1 MDDFTHHEWEM
12 PTEDYDEAQDIT
24 QASEQG
30 MTSTQIE
37 SVTTAL
43 TNTVNATLST
53 FIDLLPLFAVVVPV
67 IVGIAIVKKYM
78 NKPVKS
84 GKRG

>member
-1 MDDFTHHEWEM
+1 MEQT
-12 PTEDYDEAQDIT
+12 T
-24 QASEQG
+24 QAIANTMS
-30 MTSTQIE
+30 STQIE
-37 SVTTAL
+37 SITTAL
-43 TNTVNATLST
+43 TNVVNATLST

>member
-1 MDDFTHHEWEM
+1 MEQT
-12 PTEDYDEAQDIT
+12 T
-24 QASEQG
+24 QAIAHTMS
-30 MTSTQIE
+30 STQIE
-37 SVTTAL
+37 SITTAL
-43 TNTVNATLST
+43 TNVVNSTLST

>member
-1 MDDFTHHEWEM
+1 MET
-12 PTEDYDEAQDIT
+12 TT
-24 QASEQG
+24 QAIAHT

-37 SVTTAL
+37 SITTAL
-43 TNTVNATLST
+43 TNVVNSTLST